1 MRTTTSTRRR
11 AAGLAGAMLAA
22 AGLALGAAPAAHAGT
37 LPQVLGQVACDPGTG
52 EQLITWTYQNTS
64 GEILDFDGGTA
75 TPTLSPGTLVSTV
88 VGMQPAAG
96 LADQASAVGET
107 IASADAVGSVSV
119 SLTFFRTV
127 NQGTITA
134 VGTVLLFGDCVVDT
148 TAPVVETTAP
158 PATQAPT
165 TALVGSGGGR
175 LPHAGNDDTLL
186 VLAGVLVGM
195 GALLLVLRRRNA
207 SRSVTS

>member
-1 MRTTTSTRRR
+1 MRTITSTRRR
-11 AAGLAGAMLAA
+11 AAGLAGAMLATA
-22 AGLALGAAPAAHAGT
+22 ALALGAAPAAHAGN

-64 GEILDFDGGTA
+64 GEVLDFDGGTA
-75 TPTLSPGTLVSTV
+75 TPTLSPGTLVSPV
-88 VGMQPAAG
+88 VGMQPATG

-148 TAPVVETTAP
+148 TAPPVDTTPTTA
-158 PATQAPT
+158 APT
-165 TALVGSGGGR
+165 TALVGSGSGN

-186 VLAGVLVGM
+186 VLAGVLVGV
-195 GALLLVLRRRNA
+195 GGLLLVVRRRDA
-207 SRSVTS
+207 GGSVTS